1 MSLDDTKYMA
11 LAIRLGAL
19 GRYSTHPNPCV
30 GCVMV
35 RQGQIV
41 GEGYHIKAGE
51 GHAEANALAQAGD
64 RSKGSTV
71 YVTLEPCSFHGRT
84 PSCAEALIKAGV
96 SRVVAARED
105 PDSRNAGKG
114 FEKLR
119 DAGIVVELLPSE
131 SADQLVRGHLKR
143 YCEQKPFIRLKLA
156 MTLDGKTALRNG
168 NSKWI
173 TSAEARADVQKL
185 RAESSAIV
193 TGVQTVIDDDPRLQ
207 VREILPEIKHRAEA
221 LSVERPVYILDSNL
235 RAPESAQLLTRD
247 SVLQVCVEGVA
258 SKVNQ
263 ARYLE
268 MPAAQGRVCL
278 ESFVATLAEREHSM
292 VLFECGATLA
302 GAMLNRA
309 LVDEL
314 IIYVAPRLIGSSG
327 RSLLNLQEIDRM
339 SELVELS
346 INDVRQIGP
355 DIRISAGRD

>member
-35 RQGQIV
+35 HQGQIV

-173 TSAEARADVQKL
+173 TSDEARTDVQKL

-268 MPAAQGRVCL
+268 MPAVQGRVCL